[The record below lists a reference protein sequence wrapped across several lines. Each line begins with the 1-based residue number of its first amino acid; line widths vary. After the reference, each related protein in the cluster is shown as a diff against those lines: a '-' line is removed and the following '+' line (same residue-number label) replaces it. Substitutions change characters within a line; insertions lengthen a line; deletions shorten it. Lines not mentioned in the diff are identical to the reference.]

1 MVQTTTIYRTGI
13 SNNVIANDFYKQ
25 KLNQKFNEK
34 FNSANQVKFPL
45 QLLFVEL
52 GVGMSPHRICENFQQ
67 KKLKFPQKS
76 LFKIT
81 DISSFK
87 FDGARPSWFKIEM
100 Q

>member
-1 MVQTTTIYRTGI
+1 MEQRVRALSGGWVGSGKEPSPPWLTPRARSDLI
-13 SNNVIANDFYKQ
+13 
-25 KLNQKFNEK
+25 
-34 FNSANQVKFPL
+34 
-45 QLLFVEL
+45 
-52 GVGMSPHRICENFQQ
+52 GVGMSPHRIGKKIQQ
-67 KKLKFPQKS
+67 KTPKFPQKS